1 MLQSMD
7 DIEENDGKDK
17 GTMKGSKDGVLRVF
31 SGGGDRIHRAET
43 KGSKRSESAQPE
55 YEMRIDKN
63 VGIPNAEVQ
72 SSRRKSQLWRFVGFF
87 LVKPKSFTKV
97 SLDLTSGAEVRTSHI
112 LR

>member
-31 SGGGDRIHRAET
+31 SGCGDRIHRAGT
-43 KGSKRSESAQPE
+43 KESKRSESAQPE
-55 YEMRIDKN
+55 EMRIDKN